1 MWEEKID
8 LLKKNFSPQE
18 FHVPF
23 TDWFDIL
30 KKIESKFIAKEGS
43 MYHLTNW
50 ADKIK
55 SKHFVH
61 AIAPK
66 TLPNFFNE
74 LDENQ
79 TYWFV
84 VVLGDA
90 PVSKQHVYSCSPKAM
105 QSLASITAN
114 DFFIIDKRLAWFT
127 YFHPA
132 DGKIEVYK
140 SGETDTPID
149 KAFLN

>member
-8 LLKKNFSPQE
+8 MLKKGFSPQE

-66 TLPNFFNE
+66 HYRTFSMNWMKTKPIGSWL
-74 LDENQ
+74 
-79 TYWFV
+79 YWEM
-84 VVLGDA
+84 L
-90 PVSKQHVYSCSPKAM
+90 Q
-105 QSLASITAN
+105 
-114 DFFIIDKRLAWFT
+114 
-127 YFHPA
+127 
-132 DGKIEVYK
+132 
-140 SGETDTPID
+140 
-149 KAFLN
+149 